1 MYLAPL
7 NYDRFFKKVFSNL
20 FIAKNFLQDFLEVT
34 IDEIERLP
42 TKYKVTDDASVVDF
56 DFRCKSDGEYFIVD
70 MQQWY
75 KSDVVKRFYLY
86 DCLNSGL
93 QLETLPKKEPIVI
106 GKKIYENKI
115 YEALLPTITL
125 IWMSDDNLSFK
136 DDYIP
141 YALFPEQAIEFLRNE
156 ALWASK
162 DMENIDIERKK
173 VLTLLNNNTKNLS
186 FLAKNRLIFAFQKNI
201 VKNKKLKKYFVWFD
215 FAEKTRNKNNTEEDF
230 EAFKN
235 NEVIMAVLER
245 IQVNN
250 LDQEERTAWEDADL
264 VKAQLAFWKRDFIE
278 ETEANAKIKVEA
290 AVEAAVEAKVE
301 EKSRKTVI
309 SAHQKGLDA
318 DMIAAIT
325 DLPIEKVQTIINEFI
340 KGV

>member
-1 MYLAPL
+1 MKTIPFVS
-7 NYDRFFKKVFSNL
+7 FFALSD
-20 FIAKNFLQDFLEVT
+20 IA
-34 IDEIERLP
+34 
-42 TKYKVTDDASVVDF
+42 
-56 DFRCKSDGEYFIVD
+56 
-70 MQQWY
+70 
-75 KSDVVKRFYLY
+75 
-86 DCLNSGL
+86 
-93 QLETLPKKEPIVI
+93 
-106 GKKIYENKI
+106 
-115 YEALLPTITL
+115 
-125 IWMSDDNLSFK
+125 
-136 DDYIP
+136 
-141 YALFPEQAIEFLRNE
+141 
-156 ALWASK
+156 
-162 DMENIDIERKK
+162 NIDIERKK

-230 EAFKN
+230 KAFKN

-290 AVEAAVEAKVE
+290 AVEAKVE

-309 SAHQKGLDA
+309 SAHQKGLDVG
-318 DMIAAIT
+318 MIASIT
-325 DLPIEKVQTIINEFI
+325 DLSIEKVKAIIDANTKDI
-340 KGV
+340 